1 MGCFGSKAILHRAR
15 VELTAAGNHVGS
27 EAAEKEDALRAVAS
41 EKALEAG
48 STWAGPEG

>member
-1 MGCFGSKAILHRAR
+1 MGLFGSKAILHGAR
-15 VELTAAGNHVGS
+15 VELTYVGNHLGS

-48 STWAGPEG
+48 STWAGPKG